1 MWPIFILNLKFDFL
15 GESVFP
21 VSTFLFNHLRGT
33 TAVLE
38 RTSQKP
44 ERMKRFPKFLSRQFP
59 LSEEVPNPCGAEK
72 GDVRSAAV
80 CSELALPPT
89 P

>member
-59 LSEEVPNPCGAEK
+59 LSEEVQIH
-72 GDVRSAAV
+72 V
-80 CSELALPPT
+80 ELRRAM
-89 P
+89 